1 MMSQTEKQI
10 ITIHILP
17 NISRRKGNQTIK
29 VYQFI
34 YSSVYKIQLEKKFL
48 LKNHSQNVVGKLVP
62 DPNLKNQN

>member
-48 LKNHSQNVVGKLVP
+48 LKNHSQSVVGKLVP